1 MDFEELLK
9 LKDFDSFGIDE
20 SLQIIGD
27 LINSSL
33 DMKRM
38 VGLDHALAT
47 PTKSSVTGIFGRAS
61 CWMPR

>member
-38 VGLDHALAT
+38 VGLDHALVLCEEV
-47 PTKSSVTGIFGRAS
+47 KK
-61 CWMPR
+61 